1 MRVFGMRFKQ
11 VIREAHLFNV
21 GGDVLNRD
29 LMLGCLDLSGI
40 SLIRF
45 ALDLDG
51 NVLITL
57 RF

>member
-11 VIREAHLFNV
+11 VIREAHLLHV

-29 LMLGCLDLSGI
+29 LMLGILDLSGL

-45 ALDLDG
+45 ALDLNG

-57 RF
+57 